1 MSDTASDKQRTPG
14 DGARE
19 GPPVPF
25 ATGSEKMLAHAEGAI
40 GWLVFNNPARHNA
53 ASLEMWE
60 AVPRIVERFLAE
72 EAVRVIVVRGA
83 GRRAFVSGAD
93 ISEFESVRNS
103 REETIRYDAVG
114 EAAMNSLFHAG
125 KPTVAMINGYCIGG
139 GAAIA
144 VVCDLRIASD
154 TSRFG
159 VPAARLGVGYR
170 SSGVKKL
177 VELVGPSFAKEI
189 FYTGRQFSAQE
200 ALAMGLVNR
209 VVPEEQ
215 LENHVREL
223 AGTLAGNAPLTLAA
237 VKATVGELV
246 REAGTRD
253 LAASE
258 ALVEA
263 CFASEDY
270 VEGRRAFMEKREPR
284 FRGR

>member
-1 MSDTASDKQRTPG
+1 
-14 DGARE
+14 
-19 GPPVPF
+19 
-25 ATGSEKMLAHAEGAI
+25 
-40 GWLVFNNPARHNA
+40 
-53 ASLEMWE
+53 
-60 AVPRIVERFLAE
+60 
-72 EAVRVIVVRGA
+72 
-83 GRRAFVSGAD
+83 
-93 ISEFESVRNS
+93 
-103 REETIRYDAVG
+103 
-114 EAAMNSLFHAG
+114 
-125 KPTVAMINGYCIGG
+125 
-139 GAAIA
+139 
-144 VVCDLRIASD
+144 
-154 TSRFG
+154 
-159 VPAARLGVGYR
+159 
-170 SSGVKKL
+170 
-177 VELVGPSFAKEI
+177 
-189 FYTGRQFSAQE
+189 
-200 ALAMGLVNR
+200 MGLVNR